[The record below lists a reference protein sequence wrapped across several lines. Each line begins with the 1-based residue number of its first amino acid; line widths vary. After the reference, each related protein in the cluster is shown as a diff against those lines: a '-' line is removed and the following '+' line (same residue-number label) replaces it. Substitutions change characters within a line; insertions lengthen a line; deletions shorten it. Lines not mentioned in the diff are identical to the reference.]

1 MSKKYPSHEMDRFNV
16 RLPAGMRDDIAKR
29 AEANGR
35 SMNSEIVQILD
46 DALYDVNIV
55 NTNQSNMFSGGHTIS
70 LKTNEGKEVKFE
82 IDDGEMESA
91 YKEAVSTVLLRHMLL
106 SEEGFDDVKKK
117 ALEYIEKHRK
127 DKIKKSVKKMG
138 EQMQEIAKKENE

>member
-1 MSKKYPSHEMDRFNV
+1 
-16 RLPAGMRDDIAKR
+16 
-29 AEANGR
+29 
-35 SMNSEIVQILD
+35 
-46 DALYDVNIV
+46 
-55 NTNQSNMFSGGHTIS
+55 MFSGGHTIS

-106 SEEGFDDVKKK
+106 SEDGFDDVKKK
-117 ALEYIEKHRK
+117 ALEYIDKHRK

>member
-35 SMNSEIVQILD
+35 SMNSEIVQILE

-106 SEEGFDDVKKK
+106 
-117 ALEYIEKHRK
+117 
-127 DKIKKSVKKMG
+127 
-138 EQMQEIAKKENE
+138 